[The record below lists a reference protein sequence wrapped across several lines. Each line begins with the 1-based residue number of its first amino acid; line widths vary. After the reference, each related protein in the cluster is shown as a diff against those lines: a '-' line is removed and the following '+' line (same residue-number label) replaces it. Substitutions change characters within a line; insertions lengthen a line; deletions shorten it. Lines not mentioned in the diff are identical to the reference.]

1 MREIKL
7 TKNDE
12 KIFEE
17 IKRLVKLN
25 QKHTCAQIA
34 EQIGTAPSSI
44 IKLAKK
50 MGYSGWNEMY
60 YSLSRIYSDA
70 VPLSINNFDFLSEG
84 KIFEKTRQL
93 MELLQAYKDRKI
105 VIGCVGDS
113 EFLTNYLL
121 DKLVGMAL
129 CVLPELAACLWEAFC
144 ILHRPGDYIFC
155 TTQLHDPSSV
165 LLDRGSFTLTG
176 VIDDADGSHIAVRTH
191 PIFLSH
197 GFGALRME
205 EYTDKT
211 VTVGW
216 NRKTDS
222 VVVIG

>member
-1 MREIKL
+1 M
-7 TKNDE
+7 
-12 KIFEE
+12 
-17 IKRLVKLN
+17 
-25 QKHTCAQIA
+25 
-34 EQIGTAPSSI
+34 
-44 IKLAKK
+44 
-50 MGYSGWNEMY
+50 
-60 YSLSRIYSDA
+60 
-70 VPLSINNFDFLSEG
+70 
-84 KIFEKTRQL
+84 KT
-93 MELLQAYKDRKI
+93 ELLTQNRRKLWHSAEMAYVRSQL
-105 VIGCVGDS
+105 VECSV
-113 EFLTNYLL
+113 LYALL
-121 DKLVGMAL
+121 LLAAFFGSRGKAPLLALAVGMAL